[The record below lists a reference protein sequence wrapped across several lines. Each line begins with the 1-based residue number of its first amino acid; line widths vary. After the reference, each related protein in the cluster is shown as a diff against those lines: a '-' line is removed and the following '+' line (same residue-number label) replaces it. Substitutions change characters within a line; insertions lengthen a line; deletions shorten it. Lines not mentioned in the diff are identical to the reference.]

1 MSQVGP
7 IGVTPSPSPPV
18 DSTIT
23 GDSLPSMIVVPSR
36 DDSNGCVCA
45 TESAYH
51 PAARHETTITQNP
64 VSAASATRLRSR
76 RRPASAQGLRPT
88 TRAVPTSPAAATT
101 SATRSRPGPVHY
113 WTQAFEN
120 IM

>member
-1 MSQVGP
+1 
-7 IGVTPSPSPPV
+7 
-18 DSTIT
+18 
-23 GDSLPSMIVVPSR
+23 MIVVPSR

-51 PAARHETTITQNP
+51 PRRRHETTITTEP
-64 VSAASATRLRSR
+64 HER
-76 RRPASAQGLRPT
+76 RERN
-88 TRAVPTSPAAATT
+88 AVAEQAAACQRPGAAADDAG
-101 SATRSRPGPVHY
+101 SAHVAGRRDDLSHSESPGPVHY